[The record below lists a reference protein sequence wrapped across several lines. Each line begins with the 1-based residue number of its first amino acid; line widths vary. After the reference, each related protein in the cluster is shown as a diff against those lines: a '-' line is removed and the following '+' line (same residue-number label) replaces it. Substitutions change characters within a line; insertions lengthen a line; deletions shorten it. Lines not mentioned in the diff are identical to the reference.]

1 MWQSWQDVGFA
12 GGGGGLK
19 RLALLRRGDGVVEV
33 FQQHGESGVLH
44 LKFGAGEIASGLGRA
59 AVVFRSGDFLGES
72 EELEGCL
79 DLAGE
84 VGDFGGE
91 HHAVATR

>member
-1 MWQSWQDVGFA
+1 MGWLRG
-12 GGGGGLK
+12 
-19 RLALLRRGDGVVEV
+19 RALLRHWNRVVEV

-59 AVVFRSGDFLGES
+59 AAVVFRGGDFLGEAK
-72 EELEGCL
+72 ELQGGL

-91 HHAVATR
+91 HGAVAMWEDWH

>member
-1 MWQSWQDVGFA
+1 M
-12 GGGGGLK
+12 
-19 RLALLRRGDGVVEV
+19 VEV

-59 AVVFRSGDFLGES
+59 AVVFRSGDFLGEA
-72 EELEGCL
+72 EELEGSL
-79 DLAGE
+79 YLAGE

-91 HHAVATR
+91 HGAVAMWGDWHQMMKLARGRITCHMTP